1 MLGCLADPTNA
12 FVHGRYLFTFVFI
25 FELAL
30 NMISFWFTLFWQSS
44 WNVFDAVIVFAS
56 ILNLVPGMDSVP
68 GLGQLKLL
76 KPLRIFRLFKRVP
89 SLKRLLAAL
98 AAAVPGVS
106 NACLVL
112 VIVMS
117 IFSIIG
123 VEIFRDS
130 SNSQCTDHFADFGTA
145 MFTLFVVMTGDS
157 WSSARAAP
165 CVEGRGPRPAYP
177 FFILYVCPS
186 SESLHVV
193 DLLLV

>member
-1 MLGCLADPTNA
+1 MHTCYINADPTDA
-12 FVHGRYLFTFVFI
+12 RYLFTFVFI

-30 NMISFWFTLFWQSS
+30 NIISFWFTLFWQSS

-89 SLKRLLAAL
+89 SLKQLLAAL

-106 NACLVL
+106 NAFLVL

-117 IFSIIG
+117 IFSVIG

-130 SNSQCTDHFADFGTA
+130 SNSQCTD
-145 MFTLFVVMTGDS
+145 LFDNFSIVSALPPLSTIYSLLDS
-157 WSSARAAP
+157 
-165 CVEGRGPRPAYP
+165 
-177 FFILYVCPS
+177 L
-186 SESLHVV
+186 
-193 DLLLV
+193 